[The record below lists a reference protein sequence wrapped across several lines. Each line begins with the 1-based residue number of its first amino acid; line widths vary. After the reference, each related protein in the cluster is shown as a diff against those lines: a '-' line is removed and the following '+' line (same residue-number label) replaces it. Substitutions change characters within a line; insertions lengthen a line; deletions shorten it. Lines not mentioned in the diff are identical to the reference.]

1 MEICK
6 KYEIE
11 LDVDN
16 WLLFLG
22 ISIFVGLYDIFDNI
36 FCEFFEGEIVVYERI
51 DFFVDNDS
59 SEDIRVFELEFIY
72 VCIIEKEEFIFEM
85 FFIYIVFDGENDV
98 KVCLVWLFKFVCK
111 IEEKFKE
118 FELFSVDR
126 IKILDISLDVI
137 KVDIKWILI
146 VVWKLFR
153 IDRRVVIKR
162 LLF

>member
-51 DFFVDNDS
+51 DFLVDNDS

-72 VCIIEKEEFIFEM
+72 VCIIEKVEFIFEM

-98 KVCLVWLFKFVCK
+98 KVCLV
-111 IEEKFKE
+111 
-118 FELFSVDR
+118 
-126 IKILDISLDVI
+126 
-137 KVDIKWILI
+137 
-146 VVWKLFR
+146 
-153 IDRRVVIKR
+153 
-162 LLF
+162 